1 MGNKLH
7 RRFQVSRAAM
17 YPWIEGMSRSSALM
31 EILYDLSLRRLAQV
45 REGGLPAQ
53 AAVRNHTGRSI
64 RVDNVQ
70 QI

>member
-1 MGNKLH
+1 
-7 RRFQVSRAAM
+7 M